1 MRFVIIDVVIADQQ
15 ELCCL
20 GTAQVLAASGD
31 FRVVG
36 QPQSPEQSLNTL
48 AQGGSRPV
56 SRRR

>member
-48 AQGGSRPV
+48 EEGGSRQIS
-56 SRRR
+56 SRH